1 MIHLRYLFISITLLW
16 GDFAHAYKHNFII
29 SPSLY
34 IFDYAEYDAT
44 DNYLDGE
51 TGVLPGI
58 HFAYNFEHEQF
69 SVMAQC
75 SEYSNNIDYDGYT
88 NSIPPTPHQTLT
100 DTRLRFYNFTLY
112 TAEFDHQPQLF
123 MRFGSSYWNRNILPS
138 GNVSGVHEKYRWNEI
153 STGFRIKQYNNQL
166 NLWLEFSIL
175 KTHNPNMDI
184 FLPSETLNFPL
195 ATKTGFRAEAGRY
208 FKLSNDFDIGLS
220 GFIEHWRFGASDS
233 QYSIDLAEDIYE
245 PDSESRHWGL
255 RLNIRYRY

>member
-1 MIHLRYLFISITLLW
+1 MIHLRYLFISITLLFC
-16 GDFAHAYKHNFII
+16 DFAHAYRHNFII

-34 IFDYAEYDAT
+34 IFDYAEYDAA
-44 DNYLDGE
+44 DNFLDGE

-58 HFAYNFEHEQF
+58 HFAYNFNHEHF
-69 SVMAQC
+69 SILAQY
-75 SEYSNNIDYDGYT
+75 SEYGGNVDYDGFT
-88 NSIPPTPHQTLT
+88 LQTGTPHQTLT
-100 DTRLRFYNFTLY
+100 DTYLRFYNFTLY

-123 MRFGSSYWNRNILPS
+123 MRFGSSYWNRNILSS
-138 GNVSGVHEKYRWNEI
+138 GNVSGLHEKYRWNEI
-153 STGFRIKQYNNQL
+153 SAGFRIEQYNNQL

-175 KTHNPNMDI
+175 KTHSPDMDI

-208 FKLSNDFDIGLS
+208 FKLSNNFDIGLS

-233 QYSIDLAEDIYE
+233 QFSVDLADDIYE